1 MGTTAN
7 RNDLVC
13 FEEGVC
19 RLDDAG
25 LARCLCSGA
34 SNRYGDFCQFEQ
46 GQLPVLTD
54 EVDCAFCGTDGDR
67 NKVCVDN
74 ACTCQ
79 DGFYLGGALGDTCL
93 EAQLQEPPRTAE
105 SVGAVIGVLV
115 LTIIVVVIIYWLM
128 RQQYR
133 KTPNRFKSIY
143 KKERSDASIR
153 EEHAKKLENIQTE
166 A

>member
-1 MGTTAN
+1 M
-7 RNDLVC
+7 
-13 FEEGVC
+13 
-19 RLDDAG
+19 
-25 LARCLCSGA
+25 CL
-34 SNRYGDFCQFEQ
+34 

-105 SVGAVIGVLV
+105 SVGAVIGTYCSSCPSRYVVLSFV
-115 LTIIVVVIIYWLM
+115 GVQVCWFSLLLWW
-128 RQQYR
+128 
-133 KTPNRFKSIY
+133 
-143 KKERSDASIR
+143 
-153 EEHAKKLENIQTE
+153 
-166 A
+166 